1 MTQAVPAS
9 MPRDADPQRSPT
21 RHFAVGLAR
30 AVAGAILFGL
40 PLHMTMEMWALGV
53 TMDGRRLALLLAL
66 TVPLLVGLS
75 HVSGY
80 EETFGVRDD
89 VVDAFV
95 ALAVGFTVGAGALTL
110 FGVLHGGVAL
120 TEALGKVA
128 LQAVPGSMGALL
140 AQSILGQNGAQ
151 GAAQQ
156 GDAEGAP
163 DDGAEA
169 RGRDRRPMTYGTQLF
184 LMAAG
189 ALFLAFNI
197 APTEEML
204 RISYMMSPWHV
215 LALIAT
221 SLLTIHAFVYALE
234 FTGQEP
240 IPPGTPFWSVFLR
253 FTVVGY
259 ALVLIICA
267 YVLWSFGR
275 LDDTSWADRLPT
287 ILVLGFPASVGAA
300 AARLIL

>member
-1 MTQAVPAS
+1 MPQTGAQAASRATPQAVPGT
-9 MPRDADPQRSPT
+9 PRREDAT

-40 PLHMTMEMWALGV
+40 PLHMTSEMWALGV
-53 TMDGRRLALLLAL
+53 EMDGTRLALLLAL

-80 EETFGVRDD
+80 EDTFGVKDD

-95 ALAVGFTVGAGALTL
+95 ACAVGFAVGAGALAL
-110 FGVLHGGVAL
+110 LGVLHGGL
-120 TEALGKVA
+120 PLPETLGKVA
-128 LQAVPGSMGALL
+128 LQAVPGSIGALL
-140 AQSILGQNGAQ
+140 AQSILGQTHGNGEQ
-151 GAAQQ
+151 SGGEDAAR
-156 GDAEGAP
+156 
-163 DDGAEA
+163 DD
-169 RGRDRRPMTYGTQLF
+169 RPPTYRSQLF

-189 ALFLAFNI
+189 ALFFAFNI
-197 APTEEML
+197 APTEEIL
-204 RISYMMSPWHV
+204 TISYQMTPWHV
-215 LALIAT
+215 LAMIAT
-221 SLLTIHAFVYALE
+221 SLALIHAFVYALE
-234 FTGQEP
+234 FSGQEP

-259 ALVLIICA
+259 ALVLLISA
-267 YVLWSFGR
+267 YVLWTFGR
-275 LDDTSWADRLPT
+275 LDDTAWTARLPA

>member
-1 MTQAVPAS
+1 MTQAAPAS
-9 MPRDADPQRSPT
+9 MPRDGDPQRSPT
-21 RHFAVGLAR
+21 RHFVVGLAR

-89 VVDAFV
+89 LVDACV
-95 ALAVGFTVGAGALTL
+95 ALAVGFAVGAGALTL
-110 FGVLHGGVAL
+110 FGVLHDGVAL

-151 GAAQQ
+151 GAAQ
-156 GDAEGAP
+156 EGAP
-163 DDGAEA
+163 GDGAEA
-169 RGRDRRPMTYGTQLF
+169 RGRDRRPMTYATQLF

-221 SLLTIHAFVYALE
+221 SLLIIHAFVYALE

-259 ALVLIICA
+259 ALALLICA

-287 ILVLGFPASVGAA
+287 ILVLGLPASVGAA